1 MSVAASW
8 GSRDSGDTEV
18 RAEPEVRAGSVV
30 PFGTGWSRTSADTVA
45 PGIAMA
51 ASGAPASALGS
62 GHCFSSTWGMSQEAR
77 KARKAIGTA
86 TRNTVW
92 IDSA

>member
-1 MSVAASW
+1 
-8 GSRDSGDTEV
+8 
-18 RAEPEVRAGSVV
+18 
-30 PFGTGWSRTSADTVA
+30 
-45 PGIAMA
+45 MA
-51 ASGAPASALGS
+51 ASGAAPSALGS

-77 KARKAIGTA
+77 KASAAIGTA